1 MVPGMIIA
9 EKKKKLK
16 IAFMIAILFIVASFV
31 IFLFG
36 YRSEFG
42 LIAGLSVFFVGFNLL
57 EPLMPS
63 IMTRFV
69 RTRTRGT
76 SSGVFS
82 MSQFLGA
89 FVGGALGGAL
99 VSISNEALFIGM
111 LILSVIWI
119 FAALGLT
126 DPNLLE
132 TFELP
137 VTRELS
143 DPLPLVRQMGDMAGV
158 VDCRYRESERI
169 LWIKYLKDRITP
181 EDLER
186 KLTGLLEV

>member
-1 MVPGMIIA
+1 MRVSA
-9 EKKKKLK
+9 C
-16 IAFMIAILFIVASFV
+16 
-31 IFLFG
+31 
-36 YRSEFG
+36 
-42 LIAGLSVFFVGFNLL
+42 FVGFNLL

-82 MSQFLGA
+82 MSQFMGA

-99 VSISNEALFIGM
+99 VSISNQAMFVGM
-111 LILSVIWI
+111 LIISVIWL
-119 FAALGLT
+119 FVAVGMT

-137 VTRELS
+137 MTRELS

-158 VDCRYRESERI
+158 IDCRYRESEKI

-181 EDLER
+181 EELER